1 MNRSSASIGNQGI
14 ILDFLEPGLG
24 RSLIPLLFQQEGP
37 SMLSR
42 SKYAQLAAVAALTVL
57 FGANASTTTA
67 SAQAG
72 IQLAQ
77 ADTKDMQKSR
87 KGDVRSSTNAR
98 MQADRSDRK
107 QNVQRSS
114 STRNVMTQREPTRA
128 FAQDHRKKKTVTKTT
143 TRKVVVRRDHNRRV
157 IRDRVV
163 IRSSP
168 STSVGFVVLGPRV
181 VYRAYGSGWCRGLHR
196 GRHWVPRIGWHA
208 GRHFGAFR
216 C

>member
-1 MNRSSASIGNQGI
+1 
-14 ILDFLEPGLG
+14 
-24 RSLIPLLFQQEGP
+24 
-37 SMLSR
+37 MLSR

-98 MQADRSDRK
+98 VQADRSDRK

-114 STRNVMTQREPTRA
+114 STRNAMTQREPTRA
-128 FAQDHRKKKTVTKTT
+128 FARDDKKKKTVTTKTT

-168 STSVGFVVLGPRV
+168 SASVGFVVLGPRV
-181 VYRAYGSGWCRGLHR
+181 AYRAYGSGWCRGLHR
-196 GRHWVPRIGWHA
+196 GRHWDRRVGWHA
-208 GRHFGAFR
+208 GRHYGPFR